1 MLRSVPIFC
10 ALFFFGCA
18 ERQAQTAVQASLTV
32 LASGLEQAD
41 RVVEARLPGAGN
53 LARKNVATNH
63 SDATFDEMMSFYDQ
77 EMLPW
82 ATAVERME
90 EVRVVLYAAQAATS
104 LWIASGILSEDWNR
118 FCEVAGDQFELL
130 MTAIDQVAPDAIPEA
145 LTNVSAI
152 VTSVCRLAES
162 YIRRDGE

>member
-1 MLRSVPIFC
+1 MPRSVLICC
-10 ALFFFGCA
+10 ALLLFGCA

-41 RVVEARLPGAGN
+41 RVVEARLPEAGN

-63 SDATFDEMMSFYDQ
+63 SDSTFDEMMNFYDL
-77 EMLPW
+77 EMQAW
-82 ATAVERME
+82 TTAIERME
-90 EVRVVLYAAQAATS
+90 EVRVVLYAAQSATS
-104 LWIASGILSEDWNR
+104 LWIASGILNEDWNR

-130 MTAIDQVAPDAIPEA
+130 MNAIDQVAPDAIPEA

-152 VTSVCRLAES
+152 VSSVCRLAEN
-162 YIRRDGE
+162 YIRRDG